1 MNARLFRT
9 ALLAAAGLAMSA
21 SLVVAEP
28 PAEAPAKPAD
38 AVKQPAETAK
48 PAETTKPA
56 AKADDKA
63 LKPGQKAPALTLEKT
78 LKGDAVTGF
87 EKGRFY
93 VVEFWATWCGPCK
106 TSIPHLTKL
115 QKDYK
120 SKGVT
125 FIGISDE
132 DEPTVAPFIKDQGD
146 KMDYVVAIDKDKA
159 TNKAWMEA
167 AGQNGIPTA
176 FIVNKDGNIAWIGH
190 PMGMD
195 KVLESVVGG
204 TFDIAKYAEQQAKVE
219 LMQKDIGKALR
230 SKDWDKAFKSM
241 DELAALDSSMAAQI
255 GATKFQILLMAKKD
269 YAAAYKTANA
279 LADGPIKDDAQTLNQ
294 IAWTILDAPG
304 IETRDF
310 DVAMKLATRAA
321 EVTKNQ
327 DGAILDTL
335 ARAYWEKG
343 DKAKA
348 VEIQTKAVSITK
360 DEEMKSDLEATLK
373 RYQSESGKK

>member
-28 PAEAPAKPAD
+28 PADAPAKPAD
-38 AVKQPAETAK
+38 ATKQ
-48 PAETTKPA
+48 PAETTKPV
-56 AKADDKA
+56 AKAEDKA
-63 LKPGQKAPALTLEKT
+63 LKAGQKAPALSLDKT
-78 LKGDAVTGF
+78 VKGDAVTGF

-132 DEPTVAPFIKDQGD
+132 DEPTVAPFVKEQGD
-146 KMDYVVAIDKDKA
+146 KMDYVVAIDKDRT

-190 PMGMD
+190 PMSMD
-195 KVLESVVGG
+195 KVLDSVVAG
-204 TFDIAKYAEQQAKVE
+204 TFDIAKHAEQQAKME

-230 SKDWDKAFKSM
+230 AKDWDKAFKSM
-241 DELAALDSSMAAQI
+241 DELSALDSSMAGQI

-269 YAAAYKTANA
+269 YAAAYKQANA

-304 IETRDF
+304 LETRDF
-310 DVAMKLATRAA
+310 DTAMKLAARAA

-348 VEIQTKAVSITK
+348 VEIQTKAVALTKGLPDQVK
-360 DEEMKSDLEATLK
+360 DEMEANLK
-373 RYQSESGKK
+373 RYQTETPAKK